1 MKRGFSLAE
10 VIIAL
15 AILAGVMA
23 ALLMAFTMSLGG
35 AKNVEE
41 ASLALEIADSTME
54 QLKNTSY
61 ADLQNFTKDSE
72 TIYKG
77 VTGYSVRVTTTKPE
91 DPARVDVTVSWT
103 GKTSASS
110 LTLTTLAANY

>member
-10 VIIAL
+10 VIIAF

-23 ALLMAFTMSLGG
+23 ALLMAFTMALGG
-35 AKNVEE
+35 ARNVEE

-54 QLKNTSY
+54 QLKNKSY
-61 ADLQNFTKDSE
+61 TDLQNFTKDSG
-72 TIYKG
+72 TIYDG
-77 VTGYSVRVTTTKPE
+77 VTGYSVKVTATKPE

-103 GKTSASS
+103 GKASASS